1 MKNVA
6 VFASGNGSNFQSLVD
21 AEKRGQLNGHIRVL
35 ISDKPYAYV
44 NQRAKNENVPAFI
57 FDPKQYESK
66 EDYETVLVEILKEM
80 EIDLIVLAGY
90 MRLIGSTLLSA
101 FPNRIINLHPSLL
114 PSFPGKNAI
123 EQAINYGVRYTGATV
138 HFVDEGMDTGP
149 IIQQRIVSVL
159 QKDSIETLTDK
170 IHQLEH
176 ELLLE
181 VTNLFLDEKVE
192 VKNKKV
198 WIKGEN

>member
-80 EIDLIVLAGY
+80 EIELIVLAGY
-90 MRLIGSTLLSA
+90 MRLVGSTLLSA

-123 EQAINYGVRYTGATV
+123 EQAFNYGVRYTGATV

-149 IIQQRIVSVL
+149 VIQQRIVSVL

-181 VTNLFLDEKVE
+181 VANLFLDEKVE